1 CSVIPKI
8 AYSDMLHQHQVTP
21 LLTLRYLQYL
31 CELTQ
36 QRIAQNVI
44 QVYFFCVHYPGNKR
58 YNTVADILDCNNVRG
73 LYNMVKDA
81 ADWLTQ
87 TSRYQRKLV
96 RPSPVKALLNTR
108 VLSGETHLKVGFVIS
123 GVW

>member
-1 CSVIPKI
+1 
-8 AYSDMLHQHQVTP
+8 
-21 LLTLRYLQYL
+21 
-31 CELTQ
+31 
-36 QRIAQNVI
+36 
-44 QVYFFCVHYPGNKR
+44 
-58 YNTVADILDCNNVRG
+58 
-73 LYNMVKDA
+73 MVKDA
-81 ADWLTQ
+81 ADWLIQ

>member
-1 CSVIPKI
+1 MGNTYVIHEYFSLYLISCSI
-8 AYSDMLHQHQVTP
+8 
-21 LLTLRYLQYL
+21 TL
-31 CELTQ
+31 C
-36 QRIAQNVI
+36 
-44 QVYFFCVHYPGNKR
+44 QVYS
-58 YNTVADILDCNNVRG
+58 VALVVRE
-73 LYNMVKDA
+73 YYYVNKDA
-81 ADWLTQ
+81 ADWFIQ

>member
-1 CSVIPKI
+1 
-8 AYSDMLHQHQVTP
+8 
-21 LLTLRYLQYL
+21 
-31 CELTQ
+31 
-36 QRIAQNVI
+36 
-44 QVYFFCVHYPGNKR
+44 
-58 YNTVADILDCNNVRG
+58 
-73 LYNMVKDA
+73 MVKDA

-108 VLSGETHLKVGFVIS
+108 VLSGKTHLKVGFVIS